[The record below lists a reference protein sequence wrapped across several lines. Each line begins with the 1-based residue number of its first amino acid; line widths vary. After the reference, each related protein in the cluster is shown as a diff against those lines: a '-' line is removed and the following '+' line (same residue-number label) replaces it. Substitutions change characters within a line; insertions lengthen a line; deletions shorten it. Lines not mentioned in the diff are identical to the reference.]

1 MKKLA
6 ILSLSAVAAG
16 AFFTGCMSS
25 YDNSIQ
31 EEAASDII
39 VSSFSLTKDDSI
51 LANLDTVFFSID
63 LQKGRIFNA
72 DSLPYG
78 TRIDKLVPVITF
90 HQGASA
96 VNLTVKK
103 ADGTDTVYNYVTN
116 STDSIDFSNGP
127 VKMAVTSIY
136 NSFTY
141 NYSIEVNVHKLPA
154 DTLVWSKAAYSALP
168 GGGAVTGQKTVKSG
182 DNVLCV
188 TTDGSKYYLN
198 KTTDPNTGW
207 SSSIISMPSGLDLR
221 SFAADGDIY
230 YILAGGVLHRS
241 TDGGRNWAST
251 GVRMS
256 HIYGVYQGRVMG
268 VSNASG
274 SWQVMQYPPAA
285 AVALPD
291 GMPVE
296 GTSQTVFF
304 TFPMGDSPQM
314 VMIGGR
320 TADGA
325 LTNATWAYDGNNWA
339 NISTTPIPTPLSGM
353 VLVPYYSFYEK
364 KAFIYTRHSI
374 LLAMGGYDG
383 KANSPT
389 IYFSDDCGMTWYE
402 ASETMQL
409 PDFMVAL
416 RNADAV
422 VVDQTY
428 TDADLNLSTSAR
440 SLAAQWS
447 PIELAYR
454 IPASATVV
462 GSHPLGRATEAITS
476 WECPYI
482 YSFGGIKPDNTL
494 QSTVWRAAINRLMF
508 KPIQ

>member
-6 ILSLSAVAAG
+6 ILSLSAFAAG

-39 VSSFSLTKDDSI
+39 VSSFSFTKDDSI

-198 KTTDPNTGW
+198 KNDRPP
-207 SSSIISMPSGLDLR
+207 IQ
-221 SFAADGDIY
+221 A
-230 YILAGGVLHRS
+230 
-241 TDGGRNWAST
+241 
-251 GVRMS
+251 
-256 HIYGVYQGRVMG
+256 GRV
-268 VSNASG
+268 
-274 SWQVMQYPPAA
+274 
-285 AVALPD
+285 
-291 GMPVE
+291 
-296 GTSQTVFF
+296 
-304 TFPMGDSPQM
+304 
-314 VMIGGR
+314 R
-320 TADGA
+320 
-325 LTNATWAYDGNNWA
+325 
-339 NISTTPIPTPLSGM
+339 
-353 VLVPYYSFYEK
+353 
-364 KAFIYTRHSI
+364 
-374 LLAMGGYDG
+374 
-383 KANSPT
+383 
-389 IYFSDDCGMTWYE
+389 
-402 ASETMQL
+402 
-409 PDFMVAL
+409 
-416 RNADAV
+416 
-422 VVDQTY
+422 
-428 TDADLNLSTSAR
+428 
-440 SLAAQWS
+440 
-447 PIELAYR
+447 
-454 IPASATVV
+454 
-462 GSHPLGRATEAITS
+462 
-476 WECPYI
+476 
-482 YSFGGIKPDNTL
+482 
-494 QSTVWRAAINRLMF
+494 
-508 KPIQ
+508 